1 MDKTSLNA
9 INKWMFFT
17 FNFPNDF
24 IEKIWADEPYLVSHL
39 KSKFLSLYNYH
50 GSYGVIPAFYGEL
63 SANNRMKMM
72 QWVMD
77 NYTDEQKL
85 NFGE

>member
-1 MDKTSLNA
+1 MDKTSLIA

-24 IEKIWADEPYLVSHL
+24 IEKVWADDPSLIRHL
-39 KSKFLSLYNYH
+39 ENKFRSLYEYR

-63 SANNRMKMM
+63 SANNRMKLM

-77 NYTDEQKL
+77 NFNDEQKL
-85 NFGE
+85 HFND